1 MAEPLSRIA
10 LGLLSGVLFGFVL
23 EKAGVTRFETIVNQF
38 RFRDFTVLKVMLTA
52 IVIGGVGVHAFRA
65 LGWVHLSIK
74 PAQMAAVIVGGLV
87 FGVGM
92 ALLGY
97 CPGTGIAAMATGS
110 RHAAVGV
117 LGMLVGAAIFAE
129 LYPWAA
135 STILRVWNLGSVT
148 LPDITG
154 WPAWLILT
162 LLTVV
167 ALGVFGL
174 VERFEKRKV

>member
-1 MAEPLSRIA
+1 MAEPLSRIV
-10 LGLLSGVLFGFVL
+10 LGFLAGVLFGFVL
-23 EKAGVTRFETIVNQF
+23 EKGSVTRFETIVNQF

-52 IVIGGVGVHAFRA
+52 IVVGGVGVYTFRA

-74 PAQMAAVIVGGLV
+74 PAQMVAVIVGGLV
-87 FGVGM
+87 FGAGM

-117 LGMLVGAAIFAE
+117 LGMLVGAAVFAE
-129 LYPWAA
+129 LYPWVA
-135 STILRVWNLGSVT
+135 SAVLGVWNLGPVT

-154 WPAWLILT
+154 LPAWLIFV

-167 ALGVFGL
+167 ALGVFVL
-174 VERFEKRKV
+174 VERFEKRIM